1 MMSVI
6 WVNAC
11 AYAKVYRFTG
21 YLIMKVETAVARLN
35 GILPLKKHLDEL
47 ETETASKYMVILSSF
62 YHQGKAPTQEQLM
75 EWGDDAK
82 SHIEKLKQLD
92 MITLDESGDI
102 LGCYPFTMEQRVH
115 RIRLNGFEVH
125 AMCALDALAPA
136 AMFEC
141 RTEVDSECAVS
152 KQAVHLELDN
162 QQVLNADS
170 VAGLHFGINWMAA
183 SGCCSCSDSLCTE
196 MLFLIDP
203 QTAQSWL
210 AEDSE
215 NRQIFNLNEAIS
227 FSAGFFKPL
236 MTHN

>member
-1 MMSVI
+1 
-6 WVNAC
+6 
-11 AYAKVYRFTG
+11 
-21 YLIMKVETAVARLN
+21 
-35 GILPLKKHLDEL
+35 
-47 ETETASKYMVILSSF
+47 
-62 YHQGKAPTQEQLM
+62 
-75 EWGDDAK
+75 
-82 SHIEKLKQLD
+82 
-92 MITLDESGDI
+92 
-102 LGCYPFTMEQRVH
+102 
-115 RIRLNGFEVH
+115 
-125 AMCALDALAPA
+125 
-136 AMFEC
+136 
-141 RTEVDSECAVS
+141 VS

-215 NRQIFNLNEAIS
+215 NRQIFDLNEAIS

-236 MTHN
+236 MTQS